1 MKNQPVKCMIQTIQK
16 LFNRVILFEMM
27 NIKLFGSGQKEELVR
42 DLPFYANVI
51 LQPHHNLR
59 ENEPTALPY

>member
-27 NIKLFGSGQKEELVR
+27 NIKLFGSGQKGELVR
-42 DLPFYANVI
+42 GFI
-51 LQPHHNLR
+51 FLR
-59 ENEPTALPY
+59 KRYFAATSQFA